1 MECIYIAKMIQG
13 PYNVKFILIN
23 TSLVTEHEDVTGYM
37 RFSLEVLVRNLG
49 VIGHLKTQAPM
60 GT

>member
-1 MECIYIAKMIQG
+1 MIQG
-13 PYNVKFILIN
+13 PYNVKFVLIN